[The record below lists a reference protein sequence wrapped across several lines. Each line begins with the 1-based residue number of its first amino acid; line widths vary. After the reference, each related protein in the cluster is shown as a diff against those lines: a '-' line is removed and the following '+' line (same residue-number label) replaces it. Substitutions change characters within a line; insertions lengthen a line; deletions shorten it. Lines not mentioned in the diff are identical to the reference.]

1 MEHEPVLLPRPREIE
16 LRGGFLKPVPGRF
29 VLLDGAPDAA
39 AARTGAIVQ
48 EAVGRLGARWEMTAA
63 AGRSPRL
70 LGAVL
75 RIVEG
80 GGPAQA
86 YRLEVTPERIEI
98 EAYGAAGLPHAAVT
112 LRQIARQA
120 DPDAGLPCLEVR
132 DAPDY
137 PRRGLMLDISRDRV
151 PTMGTLRQLAD
162 LLEELKLNE
171 LELYT
176 EHTFAYR
183 DHREVWERA
192 SPLTGEEVL
201 EFDRACRDRFVELV
215 PNQNSFGHMERWLRH
230 PRYRPLA
237 EIQDPDAWGPE
248 GEAMV
253 CRSLCPL
260 DPGSL
265 ALLEELYDELLPHF
279 SSRSFDVG
287 LDETLDV
294 GQGRSRRACAERGE
308 GRVYLDFLLEVY
320 RRVRERGRAMRFWG
334 DIVLKHPELIGE
346 LPEDVVAL
354 DWGYEAGHPFAEE
367 GSRFAAAGLRWFV
380 CPGTSSW
387 NSFAGRTANALANI
401 RSAAE
406 AGLARGAA
414 GLLLTDW
421 GDNGHMQPPA
431 VSLPFYA
438 YAAAVAWCCERNREL
453 DLARALDL
461 HVFEDR
467 AGAMGRM
474 ALDLGDAYRLAGV
487 EPANASA
494 LAWIL
499 LRPSRPFDQ
508 EPFASLA
515 AEALSAAE
523 RYVEEVVG
531 RLGGARSS
539 RGDAQLLAAEYRLA
553 ASLLAH
559 ACELGRARIEAGR
572 AAVEAL
578 PASARSRLA
587 SSLGLLI
594 EEYRRLWLARSRPGG
609 LADSAG
615 RLDRLL
621 RMYRGS

>member
-1 MEHEPVLLPRPREIE
+1 MEREPVLLPRPREIE
-16 LRGGFLKPVPGRF
+16 LRGGFLRPAPGRF
-29 VLLDGAPDAA
+29 VLLEGAPDTAA
-39 AARTGAIVQ
+39 LRTGAIVQ
-48 EAVGRLGARWEMTAA
+48 EAVGRLGVRWEITAA
-63 AGRSPRL
+63 AGRSPDL

-75 RIVEG
+75 RVVGAG
-80 GGPAQA
+80 GGGEA
-86 YRLEVTPERIEI
+86 YRLAVTRERIHI
-98 EAYGAAGLPHAAVT
+98 EASGPAGLRHAAVT

-120 DPDAGLPCLEVR
+120 DPAAGLPCLEIR
-132 DAPDY
+132 DAPDLA
-137 PRRGLMLDISRDRV
+137 RRGLMLDISRDRV
-151 PTMGTLRQLAD
+151 PTMSSLRQLAD

-183 DHREVWERA
+183 DHREVWGRA

-201 EFDRACRDRFVELV
+201 ELDRACRERFVELV

-237 EIQDPDAWGPE
+237 EIQDPQAWEPQ
-248 GEAMV
+248 GETMD

-279 SSRSFDVG
+279 SSRSFNVG

-294 GQGRSRRACAERGE
+294 GQGRSREACEVRGA
-308 GRVYLDFLLEVY
+308 GRVYLDFLLEVH
-320 RRVRERGRAMRFWG
+320 RRVRARGRTMRFWG
-334 DIVLKHPELIGE
+334 DIVLKHPELIRE
-346 LPEDVVAL
+346 LPEDAVAL

-367 GSRFAAAGLRWFV
+367 GSRFAAAGLQWFV

-387 NSFAGRTANALANI
+387 NSFAGRAANALANI

-406 AGLARGAA
+406 AGISRGAS
-414 GLLLTDW
+414 GFLLTDW
-421 GDNGHMQPPA
+421 GDNGHMQPYA

-438 YAAAVAWCCERNREL
+438 YAAAVAWGCERNREL
-453 DLARALDL
+453 DLAGGLDL
-461 HVFEDR
+461 HVFEDG

-487 EPANASA
+487 EPPNASA

-499 LRPSRPFDQ
+499 LRPSRSFDQ
-508 EPFASLA
+508 EPFASLTADGLA
-515 AEALSAAE
+515 AAQ
-523 RYVEEVVG
+523 RYVEEVVA

-539 RGDAQLLAAEYRLA
+539 RRDADLLAAEYRWA
-553 ASLLAH
+553 ANLLVH
-559 ACELGRARIEAGR
+559 ACELGRARIESGR
-572 AAVEAL
+572 VAVEAL
-578 PASARSRLA
+578 PASTRSRLA
-587 SSLGLLI
+587 SRLGPLI
-594 EEYRRLWLARSRPGG
+594 EDYRRLWLARSRPGG

-615 RLDRLL
+615 RLERLL
-621 RMYRGS
+621 RKYRAS